1 MSRRITAVVV
11 LFGLSLLSLLPMHR
25 SEAQVSTGTIGGTV
39 KDSTGAA
46 VPGAQVVA
54 ASIETGQ
61 QRSAMTDS
69 IGSYTIPDL
78 QAGQYSLT
86 VSHGGFKTTTVAN
99 IELQVAQRA
108 VLDPVLQVGDV
119 SEKASASR
127 TTPPIPGPLPIPTQS
142 QTGFAPGSTWIA

>member
-1 MSRRITAVVV
+1 
-11 LFGLSLLSLLPMHR
+11 MHR